1 MINTK
6 QIVLIVAVVAI
17 MAGLLAK
24 PVKGLIDKQPES
36 EVSDAAATSTAYNL
50 LSVSEV
56 YKRGINP
63 SIAEKITALEQD
75 YQKAEEADKIS
86 ILSEMAQNWD
96 DLAKLPPQG
105 YIYEE
110 IAELSPSYDNWL
122 KAAKA
127 YQQGYVNLQDTALS
141 SALNLK
147 ATLAYKKALDLDNN
161 SLEAKTG
168 LGSAI
173 VSGGNNPMEGITLL
187 LEVVKEEPRN
197 LEANKALGLFSLQ
210 SRQFDKAIER
220 FMVAVEQ
227 EPNAESYF
235 YLATAY
241 ENIGMNN
248 EAITAFEKSK
258 QLASDPTLSQFIDR
272 KIDELRK

>member
-36 EVSDAAATSTAYNL
+36 EVTDASSNSATYNL

-63 SIAEKITALEQD
+63 SLAEKITALEQN
-75 YQKAEEADKIS
+75 YQKAEESDKIA
-86 ILSEMAQNWD
+86 ILSELAQNWD

-110 IAELSPSYDNWL
+110 IAILSPSYDNWL

-127 YQQGYVNLQDTALS
+127 YQLGYVNLQDTALS
-141 SALNLK
+141 NALNQK
-147 ATLAYKKALDLDNN
+147 AILAYKNALELDSN
-161 SLEAKTG
+161 SLEVKTG

-173 VSGGNNPMEGITLL
+173 VSRGINPMEGITLL
-187 LEVVKEEPRN
+187 LEVVKKEPQN

-248 EAITAFEKSK
+248 DAIIAFEKSK

-272 KIDELRK
+272 KIEELRK